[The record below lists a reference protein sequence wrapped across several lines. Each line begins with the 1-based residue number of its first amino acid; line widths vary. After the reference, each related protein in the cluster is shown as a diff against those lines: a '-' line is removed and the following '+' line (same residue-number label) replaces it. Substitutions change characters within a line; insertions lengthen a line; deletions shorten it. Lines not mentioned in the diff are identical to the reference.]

1 MTYLYFIMEIKI
13 CINKVYSTLGYG
25 YKEHIYASAMA
36 VELRNLNYKFQSEV
50 ISPIMYENMQIGYER
65 ADIVIYE
72 PIQCVLEFKAQ
83 TMILQKKD
91 KIQLKKYLLN
101 LDIPDGI
108 LINFGNKLEIIDINQ
123 KDTDKHMVIDVQD
136 HSVT

>member
-1 MTYLYFIMEIKI
+1 MEIIKI
-13 CINKVYSTLGYG
+13 KSCINKVYDTLGYG

-72 PIQCVLEFKAQ
+72 PIKCVLEFKAQ
-83 TMILQKKD
+83 TASLQKKE

-101 LDIPDGI
+101 LDISTGL
-108 LINFGNKLEIIDINQ
+108 LINFGNTVEIIDIY
-123 KDTDKHMVIDVQD
+123 KEDTEKHSVIDVQD
-136 HSVT
+136 HSVI